1 MEGEITMYAYC
12 IIEYPV
18 KTLDKAFTYQ
28 IPSNLKS
35 KLKVGMKVLVPFK
48 SRLVHGIVLKITNN
62 YEGTY
67 ELKEIASIEDE
78 FLVLNDEL
86 LKLGKYMQQI
96 TLCNLIT
103 AYQTMLPSA
112 LKVKTQ
118 IKDYNEYD
126 EFILLNVNEND
137 VKEYIN
143 THKKSHKTAVLEK
156 LLQEKEINKKELNQ
170 VSLRELRKLNL
181 VKIEKRLKKKNTKK
195 EIILDYKV
203 LNEEQEQAYN
213 KIKSSF
219 NESKT
224 FLIYGITGSGKTLIY
239 INLIKEVIKNNKTA
253 LLLVPEISLTEQIID
268 IFYKNFGNEVA
279 ILHSGLSN
287 KEKYEEYVKILN
299 EEVKIVIGT
308 RSAVFAPLKNI
319 GIIIIDEEH
328 SDTYKQDNNPR
339 YHAKDI
345 ALKRSE
351 YHSCPL
357 LLGSAT
363 PSLESMAR
371 ARKGVYQLITL
382 KKRANN
388 LPLPEV
394 CIIDMKEELNKRN
407 FIISEL
413 LDKKIKMCLDKK
425 EQVILL
431 LNRRGFSTFI
441 ICSNC
446 GFTYKCPHC
455 EISLTYHKT
464 SNTLRCHYC
473 GYTKIKDDICPEC
486 HEKGLNYMGMG
497 TEKLE
502 EIIKEK
508 YEQAKTIRMD
518 ADTTSK
524 KGSHDKIIKA
534 FKNEKYNILIGTQM
548 ISKGLDFPK
557 CTLVGVINADTS
569 LNIPDF
575 RSSERTFSLLDQAA
589 GRAGRSTTPGF
600 VIIQTF
606 NPDNKTIKA
615 VKNHDYDAFYYE
627 EMKIRKIL
635 KYPPYYYLA
644 NIKIASKD
652 YNEASKEAIKVKKY
666 LERNLDTSSII
677 LGPSTASNFKRN
689 NIYRFSIIIKYRF
702 DEYLMKSLKELDEIY
717 GTNKNVF
724 LEVDI
729 NPLWL

>member
-1 MEGEITMYAYC
+1 MYAYC
-12 IIEYPV
+12 IVEYPV
-18 KTLDKAFTYQ
+18 KSLDKAFTYK
-28 IPSNLKS
+28 IPSSLQE
-35 KLKVGMKVLVPFK
+35 KLKVGMKVLVPF
-48 SRLVHGIVLKITNN
+48 SNRLVHGIVLKITNT

-67 ELKEIASIEDE
+67 ELKELASIEDE
-78 FLVLNDEL
+78 FLVLNKEL
-86 LKLGKYMQQI
+86 LELGRYMQNT

-112 LKVKTQ
+112 LKVKEQVRDYNDYDYFITLNKKEEE
-118 IKDYNEYD
+118 IKD
-126 EFILLNVNEND
+126 F
-137 VKEYIN
+137 IN
-143 THKKSHKTAVLEK
+143 THRKSNKTSILEK
-156 LLQEKEINKKELNQ
+156 LLMEKEIDKKELNGA
-170 VSLRELRKLNL
+170 SLRELIKLDL
-181 VKIEKRLKKKNTKK
+181 VKIKKSVKQKISKK
-195 EIILDYKV
+195 EINIDNKV
-203 LNEEQEQAYN
+203 LNEEQQIAFNTIESSLN
-213 KIKSSF
+213 KA
-219 NESKT
+219 KT
-224 FLIYGITGSGKTLIY
+224 FLLYGITGSGKTLIY
-239 INLIKEVIKNNKTA
+239 INLIKKVIKENKRA
-253 LLLVPEISLTEQIID
+253 LLLVPEISLTEQIVN
-268 IFYKNFGNEVA
+268 IFYENFGSDVA

-287 KEKYEEYVKILN
+287 KEKYHEYKKILN
-299 EEVKIVIGT
+299 NEIKIVIGT
-308 RSAVFAPLKNI
+308 RSAVFAPLTNI

-339 YHAKDI
+339 YHARDI
-345 ALKRSE
+345 AEKRSE
-351 YHSCPL
+351 YHNCPL
-357 LLGSAT
+357 ILGSAT

-371 ARKGVYQLITL
+371 AKKGVYELITL
-382 KKRANN
+382 KKRANS
-388 LPLPEV
+388 LPLPKV
-394 CIIDMKEELNKRN
+394 FIVDMKHELQKRN

-413 LDKKIKMCLDKK
+413 LDKKIKECLDKK

-441 ICSNC
+441 TCSNC

-464 SNTLRCHYC
+464 SNILRCHYC
-473 GYTKIKDDICPEC
+473 GYTKIKNDICPEC

-508 YEQAKTIRMD
+508 YPSSKTIRMD

-524 KGSHDKIIKA
+524 KGAHDKIIKA
-534 FKNEKYNILIGTQM
+534 FKNEEYNILIGTQM

-569 LNIPDF
+569 LNVPDF
-575 RSSERTFSLLDQAA
+575 RSNERTFSLLDQAA
-589 GRAGRSTTPGF
+589 GRAGRSIIPGN
-600 VIIQTF
+600 VIIQTY
-606 NPDNKTIKA
+606 NPDNETIKA
-615 VKNHDYDAFYYE
+615 VKNHDYDLFYQS
-627 EMKIRKIL
+627 EMKVRKIL

-652 YNEASKEAIKVKKY
+652 YNEASSEAVKVKKY
-666 LERNLDTSSII
+666 LESHLDMTSII

-689 NIYRFSIIIKYRF
+689 NIYRLSITIKYRF
-702 DEYLMKSLKELDEIY
+702 DEYLMKALKELDEIY

>member
-1 MEGEITMYAYC
+1 MFAYC

-18 KTLDKAFTYQ
+18 KSLDKAFTYK
-28 IPSNLKS
+28 IPSNFQKR
-35 KLKVGMKVLVPFK
+35 LKVGMKVLVPFNNR
-48 SRLVHGIVLKITNN
+48 SVHGIVLKITAQ
-62 YEGTY
+62 YEGKY
-67 ELKEIASIEDE
+67 ELKEIIAIEDE
-78 FLVLNDEL
+78 FLVLNEEL
-86 LKLGKYMQQI
+86 LQLGRYMQNI

-112 LKVKTQ
+112 LKVKNQTR
-118 IKDYNEYD
+118 DYNEY
-126 EFILLNVNEND
+126 ETWIKLNKSQEEIIAFI
-137 VKEYIN
+137 K
-143 THKKSHKTAVLEK
+143 THKKSHKTQILEE
-156 LLQEKEINKKELNQ
+156 LLTKKELKKKDCN
-170 VSLRELRKLNL
+170 STSIRELKKLELITEERK
-181 VKIEKRLKKKNTKK
+181 VVRKKTAKKIAST
-195 EIILDYKV
+195 
-203 LNEEQEQAYN
+203 
-213 KIKSSF
+213 
-219 NESKT
+219 SKT
-224 FLIYGITGSGKTLIY
+224 LNSEQKKAYDQIVSSLNTAQTILLYGVTGSGKTLVY
-239 INLIKEVIKNNKTA
+239 IELIKEVLKANKTA
-253 LLLVPEISLTEQIID
+253 LLLVPEISLTEQIIS
-268 IFYKNFGNEVA
+268 IFYDNFGDDVA

-287 KEKYEEYVKILN
+287 KEKYLEYLKILN
-299 EEVKIVIGT
+299 GEISIVIGT

-328 SDTYKQDNNPR
+328 SDTYKQDNTPR

-345 ALKRSE
+345 AIKRSE
-351 YHSCPL
+351 YHHCPL
-357 LLGSAT
+357 ILGSAT

-371 ARKGVYQLITL
+371 AIKNVYKLVTL
-382 KKRANN
+382 KNRANH
-388 LPLPEV
+388 LPMPEV
-394 CIIDMKEELNKRN
+394 FIVDMKEELQKRN
-407 FIISEL
+407 FTISEL
-413 LDKKIKMCLDKK
+413 LDKKMKECLEKC

-441 ICSNC
+441 TCSNC

-508 YEQAKTIRMD
+508 YPDARTIRMD

-524 KGSHDKIIKA
+524 KGAHDKIIKA
-534 FKNEKYNILIGTQM
+534 FRNEEYNILIGTQM

-589 GRAGRSTTPGF
+589 GRAGRSTTPGM

-606 NPDNKTIKA
+606 NPDNETIKA
-615 VKNHDYDAFYYE
+615 VKNHDYNSFYQS

-644 NIKIASKD
+644 NIKIGSID
-652 YNEASKEAIKVKKY
+652 YNEASREASKVKKY
-666 LERNLDTSSII
+666 FYTL
-677 LGPSTASNFKRN
+677 
-689 NIYRFSIIIKYRF
+689 
-702 DEYLMKSLKELDEIY
+702 
-717 GTNKNVF
+717 
-724 LEVDI
+724 
-729 NPLWL
+729 

>member
-1 MEGEITMYAYC
+1 MYAYC

-18 KTLDKAFTYQ
+18 KSLDKAFTYK
-28 IPSNLKS
+28 IPSNLKE
-35 KLKVGMKVLVPFK
+35 KLKVGMKVLVPFNN
-48 SRLVHGIVLKITNN
+48 RLVHGIVLKITDT

-67 ELKEIASIEDE
+67 ELKEVASIEDE
-78 FLVLNDEL
+78 FLILNQEL
-86 LKLGKYMQQI
+86 LELGHYMQKI

-112 LKVKTQ
+112 LKVKEQ
-118 IKDYNEYD
+118 ARDYNDYNYYITLNKSKE
-126 EFILLNVNEND
+126 EIGNFINSHRKSNKTNILERLL
-137 VKEYIN
+137 
-143 THKKSHKTAVLEK
+143 T
-156 LLQEKEINKKELNQ
+156 EKEIDKKEVNTA
-170 VSLRELRKLNL
+170 SLRELIKLDL
-181 VKIEKRLKKKNTKK
+181 VKIEKRIKKKAVKK
-195 EIILDYKV
+195 ETLIDNKV
-203 LNEEQEQAYN
+203 LNAEQQNAFNTIMSSLN
-213 KIKSSF
+213 KA
-219 NESKT
+219 ET
-224 FLIYGITGSGKTLIY
+224 FLLYGITGSGKTLVY
-239 INLIKEVIKNNKTA
+239 MSLIKEVINQNKSA
-253 LLLVPEISLTEQIID
+253 LLLVPEISLTEQIVN
-268 IFYKNFGNEVA
+268 IFYENFGSDVA
-279 ILHSGLSN
+279 ILHSGLSA
-287 KEKYEEYVKILN
+287 KEKYDEYKKILDN
-299 EEVKIVIGT
+299 EIKIVIGT
-308 RSAVFAPLKNI
+308 RSAVFAPLTNI
-319 GIIIIDEEH
+319 GIIIMDEEH
-328 SDTYKQDNNPR
+328 SDTYKQESNPR
-339 YHAKDI
+339 YHARDI
-345 ALKRSE
+345 AEKRSK
-351 YHSCPL
+351 YHNCPL
-357 LLGSAT
+357 ILGSAT

-371 ARKGVYQLITL
+371 AKKGVYKLITL

-394 CIIDMKEELNKRN
+394 FIVDMKEELQKRN
-407 FIISEL
+407 FTISEL
-413 LDKKIKMCLDKK
+413 LDKKIKECLDKE

-441 ICSNC
+441 TCSNC

-508 YEQAKTIRMD
+508 YSNARAIRMD
-518 ADTTSK
+518 ADTTSR
-524 KGSHDKIIKA
+524 KGAHDKIIKA
-534 FKNEKYNILIGTQM
+534 FRNEEYNILIGTQM

-589 GRAGRSTTPGF
+589 GRAGRSITPGM

-606 NPDNKTIKA
+606 NPDNETIKA
-615 VKNHDYDAFYYE
+615 VKNHGYDLFYQS
-627 EMKIRKIL
+627 EMKVRKIL

-644 NIKIASKD
+644 NIKIGSID
-652 YNEASKEAIKVKKY
+652 YNEASREASKVKKY
-666 LERNLDTSSII
+666 LENHLDKTSII

-689 NIYRFSIIIKYRF
+689 NIYRFSITIKYRF
-702 DEYLMKSLKELDEIY
+702 DEYLMRALKELDEIY

-729 NPLWL
+729 NPLWI

>member
-1 MEGEITMYAYC
+1 MYAYC
-12 IIEYPV
+12 IVEYPV
-18 KTLDKAFTYQ
+18 KSLDKAFTYK
-28 IPSNLKS
+28 IPLNLQE
-35 KLKVGMKVLVPFK
+35 KLKVGMKVLVPFNN
-48 SRLVHGIVLKITNN
+48 RLVHGIVLKITDT
-62 YEGTY
+62 YEKTY
-67 ELKEIASIEDE
+67 ELKEISSIEDE
-78 FLVLNDEL
+78 FLVLNKEL
-86 LKLGKYMQQI
+86 LELGRYMQKI

-112 LKVKTQ
+112 LK
-118 IKDYNEYD
+118 IKMQARDYNDYD
-126 EFILLNVNEND
+126 YYITLNKEREAIEHFINS
-137 VKEYIN
+137 
-143 THKKSHKTAVLEK
+143 HRKSNKTNILEK
-156 LLQEKEINKKELNQ
+156 LLINEEINKQEVNSA
-170 VSLRELRKLNL
+170 SLRELIKLDL
-181 VKIEKRLKKKNTKK
+181 VKIEKRIKKKAVKK
-195 EIILDYKV
+195 ETLIDNKV
-203 LNEEQEQAYN
+203 LNAEQQNAFNAILPSLN
-213 KIKSSF
+213 KA
-219 NESKT
+219 ET
-224 FLIYGITGSGKTLIY
+224 FLLYGITGSGKTLVY
-239 INLIKEVIKNNKTA
+239 ISLIKEVIKQNKSA
-253 LLLVPEISLTEQIID
+253 LLLVPEISLTEQIVN
-268 IFYKNFGNEVA
+268 IFYDNFGSDVA
-279 ILHSGLSN
+279 ILHSGLSA
-287 KEKYEEYVKILN
+287 KEKYQEYKKILDN
-299 EEVKIVIGT
+299 EIKIVIGT
-308 RSAVFAPLKNI
+308 RSAIFAPLTNI
-319 GIIIIDEEH
+319 GMIIMDEEH

-339 YHAKDI
+339 YHARDI
-345 ALKRSE
+345 AEKRSL
-351 YHSCPL
+351 YHHCPFI
-357 LLGSAT
+357 LGSAT

-371 ARKGVYQLITL
+371 AQKGVYKLITL
-382 KKRANN
+382 KNRANN

-394 CIIDMKEELNKRN
+394 FIVDMKEELQKRY
-407 FIISEL
+407 FTISEL
-413 LDKKIKMCLDKK
+413 LDKKIKECLERR

-441 ICSNC
+441 TCSNC

-508 YEQAKTIRMD
+508 YPDARIIRMD

-524 KGSHDKIIKA
+524 KGAHDKIIKA
-534 FKNEKYNILIGTQM
+534 FKKEEYNILIGTQM

-589 GRAGRSTTPGF
+589 GRAGRSVAPGK
-600 VIIQTF
+600 VVIQTF
-606 NPDNKTIKA
+606 NPDNETIKA
-615 VKNHDYDAFYYE
+615 VKNHDYNSFYQS

-644 NIKIASKD
+644 NIKIGSID
-652 YNEASKEAIKVKKY
+652 YNEASREASKVKKY
-666 LERNLDTSSII
+666 LENHLDKTSII

-689 NIYRFSIIIKYRF
+689 NIYRFSITIKYRF
-702 DEYLMKSLKELDEIY
+702 DEYLMKVLKELDEIY

-729 NPLWL
+729 NPLWI